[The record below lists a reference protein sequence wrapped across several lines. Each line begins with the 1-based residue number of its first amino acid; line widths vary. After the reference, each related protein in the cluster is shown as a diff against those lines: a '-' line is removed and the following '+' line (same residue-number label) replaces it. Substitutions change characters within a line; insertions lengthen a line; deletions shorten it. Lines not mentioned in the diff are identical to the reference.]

1 MRIKGQNTHK
11 VLIAVPVTV
20 YVLNVSFYLITIII
34 IIISFEYEV
43 QKLIE
48 FSPVTSILR

>member
-34 IIISFEYEV
+34 IISFEYEV